1 MKNKS
6 AFIQLIS
13 AMLIFG
19 TIGVFVKY
27 IPLPSSIIAMARGF
41 IGVAFL
47 LLVILIKRQKLDK
60 TAIKKNLLK
69 LCVSGI
75 FIGFNWIF
83 LFEAYRY
90 TTVATAT
97 LCYYLA
103 PIFVIAA
110 SPFVLKEKLTL
121 KKIICVVTALIGM
134 VFVSGV
140 AENGIP
146 QISEMKGILFGVGA
160 AILYACVILINKKT
174 KDVPSYDMTII
185 QLSTAAIVLLPYNLF
200 TQDISTLSADTRA
213 IILLVTVG
221 IIHTGFAYAI
231 YFSSMQKLNA
241 QTVAIF
247 SYIDPIVAI
256 LISAIFLKE
265 NMGIYGII
273 GGVLILGSTF
283 VSELPQKRIS

>member
-6 AFIQLIS
+6 ALAQLVS
-13 AMLIFG
+13 SMLIFG

-27 IPLPSSIIAMARGF
+27 IPLPSSITAMSRGF

-47 LLVILIKRQKLDK
+47 LLILLIKRQKPNTD
-60 TAIKKNLLK
+60 AIKKNLLK

-110 SPFVLKEKLTL
+110 SPFVLKEKLTV
-121 KKIICVVTALIGM
+121 KKIFCVITALIGM

-140 AENGIP
+140 AENGVP
-146 QISEMKGILFGVGA
+146 QLSEIKGILFGVGA

-174 KDVPSYDMTII
+174 KDVPPYDMTIV
-185 QLSTAAIVLLPYNLF
+185 QLSAAAIILLPYNLF
-200 TQDISTLSADTRA
+200 TQDFSSLTADTTA
-213 IILLVTVG
+213 IILLAAVG
-221 IIHTGFAYAI
+221 IIHTGISYAI

-256 LISAIFLKE
+256 LISAVFLKE
-265 NMGIYGII
+265 SMGVYGII

-283 VSELPQKRIS
+283 ISEIQIKKK